1 MKYINY
7 TIKNDI
13 IFNYLFSHEDILK
26 EFLEACLGK
35 NIQEVEVTNQFSLK
49 KLKYQDKIGVLDIRA
64 KINKDKLVD
73 IEMQRNKE
81 NYYIKRVLLYTGGFI
96 RGQIKSGDKYENLK
110 DVIMINI
117 LNFNLFKEIEDI
129 HTVWKLREEKHPQLG
144 TLEGLEVHFFELEKF
159 RNCNPDLH
167 EKINQWLALIDTEN
181 ENWLEVA
188 MKENKKIKEAKGK
201 VDEFMSEDEAREL
214 AELREKWQLDYDSSI
229 SYATQK
235 GYSEGLEKGLADG
248 HVKGHAEGHAEGYA
262 EGIIEEKK
270 NIAKKLLKKNSNLQD
285 IVDITGLSETEILN
299 LKNND

>member
-1 MKYINY
+1 M
-7 TIKNDI
+7 
-13 IFNYLFSHEDILK
+13 
-26 EFLEACLGK
+26 
-35 NIQEVEVTNQFSLK
+35 
-49 KLKYQDKIGVLDIRA
+49 
-64 KINKDKLVD
+64 
-73 IEMQRNKE
+73 
-81 NYYIKRVLLYTGGFI
+81 
-96 RGQIKSGDKYENLK
+96 
-110 DVIMINI
+110 
-117 LNFNLFKEIEDI
+117 
-129 HTVWKLREEKHPQLG
+129 
-144 TLEGLEVHFFELEKF
+144 EGLEVHFFELEKF

-248 HVKGHAEGHAEGYA
+248 HVKGHAKGHA